1 MIVSRENKI
10 PELFQT
16 KIVMRLLEGKLA
28 NDFQYYTH
36 NPPEI
41 GSLSQTSAD
50 KRFPLLFLS
59 LPIQVLISLLLIF
72 WHLDFLILKF
82 LEDSLWSTSQ
92 DYQMEGR

>member
-10 PELFQT
+10 PELFQN

-50 KRFPLLFLS
+50 KRFPPTFSILANTGFDFFTYFLAFGPTNTQIFIVTLLFWR
-59 LPIQVLISLLLIF
+59 F
-72 WHLDFLILKF
+72 W
-82 LEDSLWSTSQ
+82 
-92 DYQMEGR
+92 